1 MFLKT
6 EVHLSFLSKTAAL
19 EKKKTKRDSSLKMA
33 VSPQKIGET
42 KYLKL
47 LWHVSL
53 FNIDQ
58 IPEKEVSSS
67 LQCKIC
73 KGMMREMPKSFTTKL
88 LGVFIS
94 DVKNTRR
101 YECEE
106 CKKELY
112 IRER

>member
-1 MFLKT
+1 
-6 EVHLSFLSKTAAL
+6 
-19 EKKKTKRDSSLKMA
+19 MA
-33 VSPQKIGET
+33 VSSQKIGEI
-42 KYLKL
+42 KFLKL

-58 IPEKEVSSS
+58 IPEKESTPA

-73 KGMMREMPKSFTTKL
+73 KGKMKEVEKSFTSKL